1 MSDDRPLYSPFVD
14 MVGAELVEWEPGRV
28 RWAITLGPQHSNP
41 GGVMHGGVVAT
52 LLDEAVANAV
62 TSLRGR
68 DATSANPHLLVEMN
82 VSFVAAARPGQRLE
96 VEGRVLRLGRQVAF
110 AEAEA
115 RRQSDGVLVAKG
127 RFTFVIPDHRRD

>member
-1 MSDDRPLYSPFVD
+1 MRDEAPLYSPFVE
-14 MVGAELVEWEPGRV
+14 MVGAELVEWTPGRV
-28 RWAITLGPQHSNP
+28 RWAITLGPQHANP

-68 DATSANPHLLVEMN
+68 EATRPNPHLLLEMN
-82 VSFVAAARPGQRLE
+82 VSFVAAARPGERLE

-115 RRQSDGVLVAKG
+115 RRLPGGELVAKG
-127 RFTFVIPDHRRD
+127 RFTFLVPNRRPD

>member
-1 MSDDRPLYSPFVD
+1 MSEDAPLYSPFVET
-14 MVGAELVEWEPGRV
+14 VGAELVEWTRGRV
-28 RWAITLGPQHSNP
+28 RWALTVGPQHTNP

-52 LLDEAVANAV
+52 MLDEAVANAV

-68 DATSANPHLLVEMN
+68 EATRPNPHLLLEMN
-82 VSFVAAARPGQRLE
+82 VSFVAAARPGDRLE

-115 RRQSDGVLVAKG
+115 RRLPGGDLVAKG
-127 RFTFVIPDHRRD
+127 RFTFLIPDRRRD